1 MKQTVLVTGG
11 SGYVACRL
19 VKQLLEAGDT
29 VHATV
34 RSLHDSPKLR
44 PLRQLQADHPDRL
57 RLFEA
62 DLLVPGSFA
71 DAMQGCSVVHH
82 VASPFL
88 MPEKIKNGRTQLLE
102 PALQGVRNVLTTVNA
117 TSSIERVVLT
127 STIGAIFGDYRDVLD
142 MPGQTLSEAFFNTTS
157 SLDHNPYHYSKV
169 VAEQEAWAMYR
180 AQQRWDLVCINPG
193 LVLGPSPAAGSDS
206 GSLFLL
212 DELMRGLFFY
222 GVPDLSFATVDVRE
236 VANAHIAAAKRP
248 SAHGRYIV
256 ASAQMISFLEIA
268 RFLRKV
274 HRRPYLLPRLQIPGL
289 ALRLLGPF
297 FGLSPKYI
305 RNHLGIRFGL
315 DNRRS
320 RQELGVDYRPVEQTL
335 HAHYASWDRQRRA

>member
-1 MKQTVLVTGG
+1 M
-11 SGYVACRL
+11 
-19 VKQLLEAGDT
+19 
-29 VHATV
+29 
-34 RSLHDSPKLR
+34 
-44 PLRQLQADHPDRL
+44 
-57 RLFEA
+57 FEA

-117 TSSIERVVLT
+117 TSSVERVVLT

-169 VAEQEAWAMYR
+169 VAEQEAWAMSR
-180 AQQRWDLVCINPG
+180 AQ
-193 LVLGPSPAAGSDS
+193 
-206 GSLFLL
+206 
-212 DELMRGLFFY
+212 
-222 GVPDLSFATVDVRE
+222 
-236 VANAHIAAAKRP
+236 
-248 SAHGRYIV
+248 
-256 ASAQMISFLEIA
+256 
-268 RFLRKV
+268 
-274 HRRPYLLPRLQIPGL
+274 
-289 ALRLLGPF
+289 
-297 FGLSPKYI
+297 LSPKYI

-335 HAHYASWDRQRRA
+335 HSWERQRRA